1 MTVKDDFRKR
11 LRAAMKAAGMKPSGP
26 ELERAF
32 NLEWHGQ
39 PVSVQTASNWI
50 SGKHMPRPDKLL
62 ALARALKTDPHALI
76 YGTAASMTVAE
87 TQGNWDARATEVDRQ
102 AIAAFLGLS
111 AQHRLAVR
119 DVINAFALAY
129 GAAKPHEKK

>member
-32 NLEWHGQ
+32 NLEWRGR

-50 SGKHMPRPDKLL
+50 SGKHMPSPDKLL
-62 ALARALKTDPHALI
+62 ALASVLKTDPHALI
-76 YGTAASMTVAE
+76 YGTAASMAVAE
-87 TQGNWDARATEVDRQ
+87 TQGAWEARATQVDRQ
-102 AIAAFLGLS
+102 AIDVFLGLT

-129 GAAKPHEKK
+129 GAARPHEK